1 MTDRATE
8 GVFAEEGQ
16 DVSALKKG
24 HFGGDAGEGDA
35 EAGRPVWRPLGIM
48 IDDDD
53 DDDNWL

>member
-24 HFGGDAGEGDA
+24 HFGGDAA
-35 EAGRPVWRPLGIM
+35 ESWETETLRQGGQFGGHWG
-48 IDDDD
+48 
-53 DDDNWL
+53 